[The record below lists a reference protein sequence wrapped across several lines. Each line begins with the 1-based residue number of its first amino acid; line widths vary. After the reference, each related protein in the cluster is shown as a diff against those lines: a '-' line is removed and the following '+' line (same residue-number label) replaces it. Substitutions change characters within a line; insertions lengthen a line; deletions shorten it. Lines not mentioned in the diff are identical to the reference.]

1 MPDLKIE
8 MTPEQRL
15 RHEFERDMLVRVETV
30 ERENRRLRRLW
41 VSSLISIAVLLGLA
55 TALVIVSARHGLPG
69 TVADVIESRQ
79 FLLRDADGMVRGAWG
94 TLPDGTM
101 RLSLQAPGSKAGVS
115 LTALK
120 SGASGLTFSDSS
132 GRSRG
137 VFGILPDETLSLTFG
152 DRTGMTRTSLGLNP
166 EGSATLVFADR
177 SGAMRAGM
185 GVDSRGAGT
194 FSVVDRPGAQSS
206 AVPAP
211 AEDDSTEA
219 DTARAATPPASKA
232 PAKRR

>member
-1 MPDLKIE
+1 MPDLE
-8 MTPEQRL
+8 MSPEQRI
-15 RHEFERDMLVRVETV
+15 RHEFERSMLLRVEIV
-30 ERENRRLRRLW
+30 EREARRLRRLW
-41 VSSLISIAVLLGLA
+41 LASLISIAVLLGLA

-79 FLLRDADGMVRGAWG
+79 FLLRDADGLVRGAWG

-101 RLSLQAPGSKAGVS
+101 RLSLQAPGSKAGVT

-152 DRTGMTRTSLGLNP
+152 DRTGMIRSSLGLNP

-177 SGAMRAGM
+177 SGAMRAGL

-194 FSVVDRPGAQSS
+194 FTVVDRPGYRASEAEPESGDS
-206 AVPAP
+206 AVADTTPPAP
-211 AEDDSTEA
+211 A
-219 DTARAATPPASKA
+219 PKP

>member
-1 MPDLKIE
+1 MPDLKSE
-8 MTPEQRL
+8 MTPEQRI
-15 RHEFERDMLVRVETV
+15 RHEFERGILTRIETV

-41 VSSLISIAVLLGLA
+41 VSSLLSIAVLLGLA

-101 RLSLQAPGSKAGVS
+101 RLSLQAPGSKAGVT

-152 DRTGMTRTSLGLNP
+152 DRTGMIRSSLGLNP

-177 SGAMRAGM
+177 TGAMRAGM

-194 FSVVDRPGAQSS
+194 FTVVDRPGARTAEPEPEADDS
-206 AVPAP
+206 AVADSEAAPAP
-211 AEDDSTEA
+211 
-219 DTARAATPPASKA
+219 KA

>member
-1 MPDLKIE
+1 MPDLKSE
-8 MTPEQRL
+8 MTPEQRI
-15 RHEFERDMLVRVETV
+15 RHEFERGILNRVETV

-55 TALVIVSARHGLPG
+55 SALVIVSARHGLPG

-101 RLSLQAPGSKAGVS
+101 RLSLQAPGSKAGVT

-177 SGAMRAGM
+177 TGAMRAGM

-194 FSVVDRPGAQSS
+194 FTVVDRPGAQSS
-206 AVPAP
+206 ATQSEPDDSAPPDTAPAAPAP
-211 AEDDSTEA
+211 
-219 DTARAATPPASKA
+219 KA

>member
-1 MPDLKIE
+1 MPDLKTD

-15 RHEFERDMLVRVETV
+15 RHEFEREMIQRVETV
-30 ERENRRLRRLW
+30 EREGRRLRRLW
-41 VSSLISIAVLLGLA
+41 LASLISIAVLLGLA

-101 RLSLQAPGSKAGVS
+101 RLTLQAPGSKAGVT

-120 SGASGLTFSDSS
+120 GGASGLTFSDSS

-152 DRTGMTRTSLGLNP
+152 DRTGMTRTALGLNP

-177 SGAMRAGM
+177 TGAMRAGM

-194 FSVVDRPGAQSS
+194 FTVVDRPGARAPEPEAAPDDS
-206 AVPAP
+206 AVGDSAPPAASPAP
-211 AEDDSTEA
+211 
-219 DTARAATPPASKA
+219 KA

>member
-1 MPDLKIE
+1 MPDVKAE
-8 MTPEQRL
+8 MTPEQRI
-15 RHEFERDMLVRVETV
+15 RHEFERGILSRVETV

-41 VSSLISIAVLLGLA
+41 ISSLISIAVLLGLA

-101 RLSLQAPGSKAGVS
+101 RLSLQAPGSKAGVT

-152 DRTGMTRTSLGLNP
+152 DRTGMIRSSLGLNP

-177 SGAMRAGM
+177 SGAMRAGL

-194 FSVVDRPGAQSS
+194 FTVVEHPGARTAEPEPEPESDDS
-206 AVPAP
+206 AAADTPPPPAP
-211 AEDDSTEA
+211 
-219 DTARAATPPASKA
+219 KA

>member
-1 MPDLKIE
+1 MPDVKSE
-8 MTPEQRL
+8 MTPEQRI
-15 RHEFERDMLVRVETV
+15 RHEFERDMLLRVETV

-101 RLSLQAPGSKAGVS
+101 RLALQAPGSKAGVT

-152 DRTGMTRTSLGLNP
+152 DRTGMTRASLGLNP

-177 SGAMRAGM
+177 SGAMRAGL

-194 FSVVDRPGAQSS
+194 FSVVDRPGAQSAAPEAAQDDS
-206 AVPAP
+206 AVADTTPAAPAP
-211 AEDDSTEA
+211 
-219 DTARAATPPASKA
+219 KA

>member
-1 MPDLKIE
+1 MPDVKSE
-8 MTPEQRL
+8 MTPEQRI
-15 RHEFERDMLVRVETV
+15 RHEFERSMLLRVETV
-30 ERENRRLRRLW
+30 EREGRRLRRLW
-41 VSSLISIAVLLGLA
+41 VASLISIAVLLGLA

-101 RLSLQAPGSKAGVS
+101 RLSLQAPGSRAGVT

-120 SGASGLTFSDSS
+120 GGASGLTFSDSS

-152 DRTGMTRTSLGLNP
+152 DRTGMTRTALGLNP

-177 SGAMRAGM
+177 SGAMRAGL

-194 FSVVDRPGAQSS
+194 FTVVEHPGARAPEPEAAPDDS
-206 AVPAP
+206 AV
-211 AEDDSTEA
+211 A
-219 DTARAATPPASKA
+219 DTAPAAPAPKA

>member
-1 MPDLKIE
+1 MPDLKTE
-8 MTPEQRL
+8 MTPEQRI
-15 RHEFERDMLVRVETV
+15 RHEFERNMLHRGETV
-30 ERENRRLRRLW
+30 EREARRLRRLW

-194 FSVVDRPGAQSS
+194 FTVVDRPGAQSAVPEAAPDDS
-206 AVPAP
+206 AV
-211 AEDDSTEA
+211 A
-219 DTARAATPPASKA
+219 DTAPAAPAPKA

>member
-1 MPDLKIE
+1 MPDVKSE
-8 MTPEQRL
+8 MTPEQRI
-15 RHEFERDMLVRVETV
+15 RHEFERSMLLRVETV
-30 ERENRRLRRLW
+30 EREGRRLRRLW
-41 VSSLISIAVLLGLA
+41 LASLISIAVLLGLA

-101 RLSLQAPGSKAGVS
+101 RLSLQAPGSKAGVT

-120 SGASGLTFSDSS
+120 GGASGLTFSDSS

-152 DRTGMTRTSLGLNP
+152 DRTGMIRTALGLNP

-177 SGAMRAGM
+177 SGAMRAGL

-194 FSVVDRPGAQSS
+194 FTVVEHPGARTPEPEAAPDDS
-206 AVPAP
+206 AAADTTPAAPAP
-211 AEDDSTEA
+211 
-219 DTARAATPPASKA
+219 KA

>member
-1 MPDLKIE
+1 MPDLKSE
-8 MTPEQRL
+8 MTPEQRI
-15 RHEFERDMLVRVETV
+15 RHEFERNMLQRVETV

-101 RLSLQAPGSKAGVS
+101 RLSLQAPGSKAGVT

-152 DRTGMTRTSLGLNP
+152 DRTGMIRSSLGLNP
-166 EGSATLVFADR
+166 EGSATIVFADR
-177 SGAMRAGM
+177 SGAMRAGL

-194 FSVVDRPGAQSS
+194 FTVVEHPGARTAEPEPEPESDDS
-206 AVPAP
+206 AAADTTPPPAP
-211 AEDDSTEA
+211 K
-219 DTARAATPPASKA
+219 P

>member
-1 MPDLKIE
+1 MPDVKSE
-8 MTPEQRL
+8 MTPEQRI
-15 RHEFERDMLVRVETV
+15 RHEFERSMLLRVETV
-30 ERENRRLRRLW
+30 EREGRRLRRLW
-41 VSSLISIAVLLGLA
+41 LASLISIAVLLGLA

-101 RLSLQAPGSKAGVS
+101 RLSLQAPGSKAGVT

-120 SGASGLTFSDSS
+120 GGASGLTFSDSS

-152 DRTGMTRTSLGLNP
+152 DRTGMIRTALGLNP

-177 SGAMRAGM
+177 SGAMRAGL

-194 FSVVDRPGAQSS
+194 FTVVDRPGAQS
-206 AVPAP
+206 AAP
-211 AEDDSTEA
+211 EAAPDDSASA
-219 DTARAATPPASKA
+219 DTTPAAPPPPKA

>member
-1 MPDLKIE
+1 MPDVKTD
-8 MTPEQRL
+8 MTPEQRI
-15 RHEFERDMLVRVETV
+15 RHEFERSMLLRVETV
-30 ERENRRLRRLW
+30 EREGRRLRRLW
-41 VSSLISIAVLLGLA
+41 LASLISIAVLLGLA

-101 RLSLQAPGSKAGVS
+101 RLSLQAPGSKAGVT

-166 EGSATLVFADR
+166 EGSATLVFADG
-177 SGAMRAGM
+177 SGAMRAGL

-194 FSVVDRPGAQSS
+194 FTVVERPGARTPEPEAAPGDS
-206 AVPAP
+206 AG
-211 AEDDSTEA
+211 A
-219 DTARAATPPASKA
+219 DTAPAAPAPKA

>member
-1 MPDLKIE
+1 MPDVKAE
-8 MTPEQRL
+8 MTPEQRI
-15 RHEFERDMLVRVETV
+15 RHEFERGILSRVETV

-69 TVADVIESRQ
+69 TVADVIESHQ

-101 RLSLQAPGSKAGVS
+101 RLSLQAPGSKAGVT

-152 DRTGMTRTSLGLNP
+152 DRTGMIRSSLGLNP
-166 EGSATLVFADR
+166 EGSATIVFADR

-194 FSVVDRPGAQSS
+194 FTVVEHPGARTAEPEPESDDS
-206 AVPAP
+206 AV
-211 AEDDSTEA
+211 A
-219 DTARAATPPASKA
+219 DTASPPAPKA

>member
-1 MPDLKIE
+1 MPDLKTE
-8 MTPEQRL
+8 MTPEQRI
-15 RHEFERDMLVRVETV
+15 RHEFERNMLHRVETV
-30 ERENRRLRRLW
+30 EREARRLRRLW

-101 RLSLQAPGSKAGVS
+101 RLSLQAPGSKAGVT

-177 SGAMRAGM
+177 SGAMRAGL

-194 FSVVDRPGAQSS
+194 FTVVERPGARTPEPE
-206 AVPAP
+206 AAP
-211 AEDDSTEA
+211 DDSATA
-219 DTARAATPPASKA
+219 DTAPAAPAPKA

>member
-1 MPDLKIE
+1 MPDVKAE
-8 MTPEQRL
+8 MTPEQRI
-15 RHEFERDMLVRVETV
+15 RHEFERGILSRVETV

-69 TVADVIESRQ
+69 TVADVIESHQ
-79 FLLRDADGMVRGAWG
+79 FLLRDSDGMVRGAWG

-101 RLSLQAPGSKAGVS
+101 RLSLQAPGSKAGVT

-152 DRTGMTRTSLGLNP
+152 DRT
-166 EGSATLVFADR
+166 
-177 SGAMRAGM
+177 
-185 GVDSRGAGT
+185 
-194 FSVVDRPGAQSS
+194 
-206 AVPAP
+206 
-211 AEDDSTEA
+211 
-219 DTARAATPPASKA
+219 
-232 PAKRR
+232 

>member
-1 MPDLKIE
+1 MPDVKAE
-8 MTPEQRL
+8 MTPEQRI
-15 RHEFERDMLVRVETV
+15 RHEFERGILSRVETI

-79 FLLRDADGMVRGAWG
+79 FLLRDSDGMVRGAWG

-101 RLSLQAPGSKAGVS
+101 RLSLQAPGSKAGVT

-152 DRTGMTRTSLGLNP
+152 DRTGMIRSSLGLNP
-166 EGSATLVFADR
+166 EGSATIVFADR
-177 SGAMRAGM
+177 SGAMRAGL

-194 FSVVDRPGAQSS
+194 VTVVEHPGARTAEPEPESESDDS
-206 AVPAP
+206 AAADTTPPPAP
-211 AEDDSTEA
+211 K
-219 DTARAATPPASKA
+219 P

>member
-1 MPDLKIE
+1 MPDLKSE
-8 MTPEQRL
+8 MTPEQRI
-15 RHEFERDMLVRVETV
+15 RHEFERNMLQRVETV

-101 RLSLQAPGSKAGVS
+101 RLSLQAPGSKAGVT

-177 SGAMRAGM
+177 SGAMRAGI

-194 FSVVDRPGAQSS
+194 FSVVDRPGAQS
-206 AVPAP
+206 AAP
-211 AEDDSTEA
+211 EAAPDDSAMA
-219 DTARAATPPASKA
+219 DTAPAAPAPKA

>member
-1 MPDLKIE
+1 MPDLKSE

-15 RHEFERDMLVRVETV
+15 RHEFERDMLLRVETV
-30 ERENRRLRRLW
+30 ERESRRLRRLW

-101 RLSLQAPGSKAGVS
+101 RLSLQAPGSKAGVT

-194 FSVVDRPGAQSS
+194 FSVVDRPGAQSAAPESAQDDS
-206 AVPAP
+206 AVV
-211 AEDDSTEA
+211 DSTP
-219 DTARAATPPASKA
+219 AASPPAKP

>member
-1 MPDLKIE
+1 MPDVKAE
-8 MTPEQRL
+8 MTPEQRI
-15 RHEFERDMLVRVETV
+15 RHEFERGILSRVETV

-69 TVADVIESRQ
+69 TVADVIESHQ

-101 RLSLQAPGSKAGVS
+101 RLSLQAPGSKAGVT

-177 SGAMRAGM
+177 SGAMRAGI

-194 FSVVDRPGAQSS
+194 FSVVDRPGAQS
-206 AVPAP
+206 AAP
-211 AEDDSTEA
+211 EAAPDDSAMA
-219 DTARAATPPASKA
+219 DTAPAAPAPKA

>member
-1 MPDLKIE
+1 MPDVKAE
-8 MTPEQRL
+8 MTPEQRI
-15 RHEFERDMLVRVETV
+15 RHEFERGILSRVETV

-55 TALVIVSARHGLPG
+55 TAMVIVSARHGLPG

-101 RLSLQAPGSKAGVS
+101 RLSLQAPGSKAGVT

-152 DRTGMTRTSLGLNP
+152 DRTGMIRSSLGLNP
-166 EGSATLVFADR
+166 EGSATIVFADR
-177 SGAMRAGM
+177 SGAMRAGL

-194 FSVVDRPGAQSS
+194 FTVVEHPGARTAEPEPEPESDDS
-206 AVPAP
+206 AAADTTPPPAP
-211 AEDDSTEA
+211 K
-219 DTARAATPPASKA
+219 P

>member
-1 MPDLKIE
+1 MPDLKSE
-8 MTPEQRL
+8 MTPEQRI
-15 RHEFERDMLVRVETV
+15 RHEFERGLLNRLETV

-101 RLSLQAPGSKAGVS
+101 RLTLQAPGSKAGVT

-152 DRTGMTRTSLGLNP
+152 DRTGMIRSSLGLNP

-177 SGAMRAGM
+177 TGAMRAGM

-194 FSVVDRPGAQSS
+194 FTVVDRPGAQSAATQSEPEADDS
-206 AVPAP
+206 AAADTTPAP
-211 AEDDSTEA
+211 A
-219 DTARAATPPASKA
+219 PKA

>member
-1 MPDLKIE
+1 MPDVKSE
-8 MTPEQRL
+8 MTAEQRI
-15 RHEFERDMLVRVETV
+15 RHEFERNMLHRVETV
-30 ERENRRLRRLW
+30 EREARRLRRLW

-194 FSVVDRPGAQSS
+194 FTVVDRPGAQSAASEAAPDDS
-206 AVPAP
+206 AVVDTAPTAPAP
-211 AEDDSTEA
+211 
-219 DTARAATPPASKA
+219 KA
-232 PAKRR
+232 PPKRR